1 MILKKGNFQLFLNP
15 SGLALL
21 NSRIIRVCF
30 TFARLIAVA
39 DAKERGQ
46 LYLLLPEDLPVDQ
59 GGDEGGEEG
68 GGAGEGDAGEV
79 ACLGES

>member
-1 MILKKGNFQLFLNP
+1 MF
-15 SGLALL
+15 
-21 NSRIIRVCF
+21 NSRIIGVCF

-39 DAKERGQ
+39 DAKERSQ
-46 LYLLLPEDLPVDQ
+46 LFLLAPEDLPVEQ